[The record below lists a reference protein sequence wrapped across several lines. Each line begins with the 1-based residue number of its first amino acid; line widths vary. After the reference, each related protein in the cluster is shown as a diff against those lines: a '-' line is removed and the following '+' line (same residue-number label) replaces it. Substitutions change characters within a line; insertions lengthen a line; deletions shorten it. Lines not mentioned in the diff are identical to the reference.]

1 MTHVPS
7 WVIGSSGLLGRH
19 VTASLR
25 RQGNQVLTT
34 RVPWHDPERARA
46 ALVSGIGALAE
57 AAEGGRWNVAW
68 CAGAGVVSTPESTLL
83 AEATLFEAF
92 LDDLAGSPLSV
103 RDGAVF
109 LASSAGGV
117 YAGSSSRAPFTESSP
132 VGPLVAYGRVK
143 MRMEAAV
150 QAFAEGTGA
159 AALVARIANL
169 YGPGQD
175 LAKPQG
181 LISQLCRTQVTG
193 EPLVVYVP
201 VDTMRDYVYA
211 DDCGNLIA
219 TGLAGLRRQ
228 VEGLDSRTVVKIVAS
243 GQCTTIG
250 YLISETSRQYK
261 KRPRVVVKAPREG
274 SGQVVDLRLRSTVW
288 TDLDSHLRTPLSI
301 GIARTAEDVGAQ
313 IRRRA

>member
-1 MTHVPS
+1 MTPAPS
-7 WVIGSSGLLGRH
+7 WVIGAGGLLGRH

-25 RQGNQVLTT
+25 REGHLVLTS

-46 ALVSGIGALAE
+46 ALASGIGALDE
-57 AAEGGRWNVAW
+57 AAQGGPWNVAW
-68 CAGAGVVSTPESTLL
+68 CAGAGVVSTPETALL
-83 AEATLFEAF
+83 AEASLFEAF
-92 LDDLAGSPLSV
+92 LDDLMGSRLSV
-103 RDGAVF
+103 GDGAVL

-117 YAGSSSRAPFTESSP
+117 YAGSSSRAPFNESSP
-132 VGPLVAYGRVK
+132 TGPLVPYGTIK
-143 MRMEAAV
+143 LRMEAAV
-150 QAFAEGTGA
+150 EAFAQGA
-159 AALVARIANL
+159 GATALIARIANL

-175 LAKPQG
+175 LDKPQG

-219 TGLAGLRRQ
+219 AGLAGLRRR
-228 VEGLDSRTVVKIVAS
+228 VEGLESRTVVKIVAS

-261 KRPRVVVKAPREG
+261 KRPRIVVKAPQEG
-274 SGQVVDLRLRSTVW
+274 SGQVIDLRLRSTVW
-288 TDLDSHLRTPLSI
+288 TELDRHMRTPLFI

-313 IRRRA
+313 IRRRS